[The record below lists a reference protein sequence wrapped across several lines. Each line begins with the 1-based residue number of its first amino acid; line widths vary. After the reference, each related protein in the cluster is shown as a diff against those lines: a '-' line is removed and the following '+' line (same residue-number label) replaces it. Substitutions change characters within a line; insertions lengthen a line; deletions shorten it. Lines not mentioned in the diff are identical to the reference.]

1 MAYIGKRL
9 KDLRIKNKLS
19 QNDLALSLGIK
30 RHTISAYETDSITP
44 PIDKLI
50 LISKYYGVSIDYLCG
65 VSDNPIIND
74 SKLDDSLG
82 FDTYCVS
89 KIQQLKSNNDLEL
102 ISCLLRYGDNKLFKN
117 AKQYLSKKYDDNTK
131 QKIDEYVVIESI
143 KDSLNKYKNTTK

>member
-50 LISKYYGVSIDYLCG
+50 LISKYYDVSIDYLCG

-143 KDSLNKYKNTTK
+143 KDSLNKCKNTTK

>member
-9 KDLRIKNKLS
+9 KDLRVKNKLS

-65 VSDNPIIND
+65 VSDNPMINTN
-74 SKLDDSLG
+74 LDDSFG
-82 FDTYCVS
+82 FDTYCLS
-89 KIQQLKSNNDLEL
+89 KIQQLKSTNDLEL
-102 ISCLLRYGDNKLFKN
+102 LSCLLKYGDYKLFKN

-131 QKIDEYVVIESI
+131 QKLDEYVVIESI